1 MGLPK
6 VGVGGSG
13 KRRME
18 VDNVTVTATS
28 SFLVCFCPGMMEEPW
43 AVAGA
48 HMSGTV
54 WQEIAAEGAVCFL
67 GSGLR

>member
-18 VDNVTVTATS
+18 VDNVTITATS

-54 WQEIAAEGAVCFL
+54 WQEIAAEGAVCF
-67 GSGLR
+67 